1 MMCHY
6 TSIKCSLLS
15 SRPSGPAATI
25 TWGTPAAGTHA
36 GTHAG
41 TAISVSATHTS
52 ACLLRAKKIEAVVDM
67 KHHIAVDGIILRI
80 RTGCSRNGTRE
91 GALLAENI
99 VELQHDGKRLAL
111 QETLRELRIPYKLIR
126 IHAAVAI
133 TAAAADR
140 EA

>member
-15 SRPSGPAATI
+15 SRPSGPASTV

-52 ACLLRAKKIEAVVDM
+52 ACLLRAKKIEAIVDM

-80 RTGCSRNGTRE
+80 TAHTGGDAT
-91 GALLAENI
+91 AEVTLFLQDV
-99 VELQHDGKRLAL
+99 VELQHDHQRLSL
-111 QETLRELRIPYKLIR
+111 EKSL
-126 IHAAVAI
+126 
-133 TAAAADR
+133 
-140 EA
+140 